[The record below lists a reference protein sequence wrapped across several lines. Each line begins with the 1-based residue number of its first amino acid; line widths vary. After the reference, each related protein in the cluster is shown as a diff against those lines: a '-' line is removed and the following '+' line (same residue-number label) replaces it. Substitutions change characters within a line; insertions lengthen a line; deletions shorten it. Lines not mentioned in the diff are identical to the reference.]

1 MKWSLQMGRVAG
13 IGLYLHATFPLL
25 LIWIGARQYSVRHDW
40 RDAAA
45 GVLMICILFAIV
57 VLHELGHA
65 LTARR
70 CGIGTRDIT
79 LLPIGGVARLERIP
93 EDPKQEMLVA
103 LAGPAVN
110 VCLAG
115 FFFALLGAGNQ
126 FAEVSQT
133 GFLVNQLLPALMWI
147 NIVLAGFNLLPVFP
161 MDGGRVL
168 RALLAMRLSY
178 VRATRIAATIGQG
191 MALVF
196 ASFGLSALV
205 FGTQGFFS
213 NPFLLVLAVFVWVA
227 AGQEA
232 ALVQLRG
239 VLGDATVTQMMRT
252 EFRSLAPQQP
262 LVHAV
267 EYLLAGW
274 QHDFP
279 VLENGFPVG
288 LATRRRLLDALAE
301 HGYAGTVTDAMVREF
316 ATIEASE
323 KADAALTR
331 LHAASLGTIL
341 VLRQGRMA
349 GMLTHDSVRE
359 YLAIRGALR
368 REEAQAWAGAQRE
381 AA

>member
-13 IGLYLHATFPLL
+13 IGIYLHATFPLL

-115 FFFALLGAGNQ
+115 FFFALLGAGSQ

-331 LHAASLGTIL
+331 LHAAPLGTIL